1 MISPAAIVMTA
12 LLAMAPHGRARPA
25 PAPEPPRPVS
35 RPNPVNAASD
45 LNAAVVR
52 PQAGSLEDTPAALR
66 DHERRTEEALDPSN
80 PANTA
85 AYRTSGPG
93 CEPGNGALL
102 SCGTNR
108 QVSSRPSSPT
118 STMRDQTPDTDL
130 MGRPR

>member
-1 MISPAAIVMTA
+1 MMWAAVVLLSGLMA
-12 LLAMAPHGRARPA
+12 LAPQGRARTSAA
-25 PAPEPPRPVS
+25 PLPQRPVS
-35 RPNPVNAASD
+35 QPNPVTAASD

-52 PQAGSLEDTPAALR
+52 PAAGSPDDAPAALR
-66 DHERRTEEALDPSN
+66 DHEQRTAEAFDPSN

-85 AYRTSGPG
+85 AYRPSGTG

-108 QVSSRPSSPT
+108 QVSSQPQNPT
-118 STMRDQTPDTDL
+118 STVRDQTPDTDL